1 VSLLFSCSTIK
12 RALLTRL
19 PRFLNDLPS
28 PALSVASPSPSAT
41 AFRAS
46 LPPILDPS
54 LSELLLAP
62 SLLTLSLS
70 STSTSAHADSAELN
84 MLSKTGGVA
93 LAPGEL
99 MEVVRL
105 GAGRCAEWGAWL
117 EKRVASEVESRGLEG
132 AL

>member
-62 SLLTLSLS
+62 SL
-70 STSTSAHADSAELN
+70 
-84 MLSKTGGVA
+84 SKTGGVA